1 MDFIESKAI
10 YLQIVNLVYHKILLG
25 EWTPSERIPAVREMA
40 VSLEV
45 NPNTVMRTYQ
55 YLENMNV
62 INVKRGTGYY
72 LTENAY
78 EQVYSTMRKEFLE
91 TSLPQLFKNI
101 SLLKF
106 TPDEIR
112 DLYQAFLNQNK

>member
-25 EWTPSERIPAVREMA
+25 EWTPSERIPAVRELA